1 MASKRRC
8 ADLSELNNPKNR
20 KAMTP
25 DQQNMSNMCSHL
37 QRKLLEPDGIYHALW
52 QALQDDDTLSAVVRS
67 RQLHIYR
74 NGKKIIIL
82 AGKAQPKI
90 IRDDKLS
97 QLLATHQRTDITFN
111 RFTETD
117 I

>member
-1 MASKRRC
+1 MKWI
-8 ADLSELNNPKNR
+8 D
-20 KAMTP
+20 TT
-25 DQQNMSNMCSHL
+25 NMCSHL

-52 QALQDDDTLSAVVRS
+52 QALHDDDTLSAVVRS

-97 QLLATHQRTDITFN
+97 QLLATHQRTDKTFN